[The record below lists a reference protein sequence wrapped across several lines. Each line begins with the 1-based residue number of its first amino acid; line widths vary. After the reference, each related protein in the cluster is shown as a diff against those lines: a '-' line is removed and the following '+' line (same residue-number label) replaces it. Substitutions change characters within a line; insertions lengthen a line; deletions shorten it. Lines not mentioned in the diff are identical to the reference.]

1 MLKTYAL
8 CTLAHRRIG
17 RLHDQYAWRVRLA
30 RPFARILARPSP
42 RALARILARPLAFT
56 LPRPLARP
64 LARCSLSF
72 RTKFTCERGWYL
84 FLFLTLRCFLLHEVH
99 VRTGLILSL
108 LHVSVFPP
116 SRSKFTRERGCF
128 LFHFSI
134 GTILL
139 LARGTCWDLYR
150 FTFLHSCHV
159 SGSIPFHV
167 LHRCHVSSAFYHV
180 HAMLC
185 FGLLY

>member
-1 MLKTYAL
+1 MISTLGASFSASFGAFPDAYFLSYLLFSHKVHVRTGLVPFYYFSLCVAL
-8 CTLAHRRIG
+8 
-17 RLHDQYAWRVRLA
+17 
-30 RPFARILARPSP
+30 
-42 RALARILARPLAFT
+42 
-56 LPRPLARP
+56 
-64 LARCSLSF
+64 F

-128 LFHFSI
+128 LFLFSI